1 MKSHERFWARYKKL
15 EAQPGLEPGCEG
27 LRRLC
32 VFFPPPGRAFIPAS
46 CGRSPAD
53 VEGKVNA
60 GILKDIPKRHDMIG
74 RCGFSSVAE
83 RRLPSRRPMFD
94 PSNPLAPDYDR
105 MGRCFNPPSIA
116 FKSKNSTTLQLSYS
130 RKDPERCCVT
140 GIHRTFIGCGSWR
153 R

>member
-1 MKSHERFWARYKKL
+1 MKSHERFRAHYKKL

-27 LRRLC
+27 LRLLC

-94 PSNPLAPDYDR
+94 PSNPLASDYDR
-105 MGRCFNPPSIA
+105 KGRYFNAPNIA

-130 RKDPERCCVT
+130 PKDPERCCVT
-140 GIHRTFIGCGSWR
+140 GIHRTFVECGSWR